1 LYYIASSLFLKC
13 TTLVLKVKVQVL
25 CHVIIKES
33 SQKFELAI
41 K

>member
-1 LYYIASSLFLKC
+1 
-13 TTLVLKVKVQVL
+13 VQVL
-25 CHVIIKES
+25 CIVIIKES

>member
-1 LYYIASSLFLKC
+1 LQVVYLKLLS
-13 TTLVLKVKVQVL
+13 TKVLKVLKVEVRVL

>member
-1 LYYIASSLFLKC
+1 
-13 TTLVLKVKVQVL
+13 L

>member
-1 LYYIASSLFLKC
+1 
-13 TTLVLKVKVQVL
+13 VKVL

-33 SQKFELAI
+33 IQKFELVI

>member
-1 LYYIASSLFLKC
+1 LQVYFKLHYISTKSTSIVSC
-13 TTLVLKVKVQVL
+13 
-25 CHVIIKES
+25 IIKES